1 MALIGINNGGKPLI
15 NISIS
20 NISKILKGLKN
31 IPEWIKIVLY
41 PSICMGFI
49 YFAKFDSGSYT
60 NTSDLEK
67 LRTTVVVLN
76 NKVNSYISVEDYEY
90 DKHQIIFAFNSF
102 ESSTKHSK
110 EQFNF
115 LLEILIMHLK
125 KENPRDPMI
134 SQLEDLENCNEMFY
148 KNHYEELRSLVEK
161 YKNSM
166 RLDSIASNKKSI
178 LFK

>member
-31 IPEWIKIVLY
+31 IPEWIKVILY
-41 PSICMGFI
+41 PSICVGFI

-67 LRTTVVVLN
+67 LRTDVCILN

-102 ESSTKHSK
+102 EASSKFSK
-110 EQFNF
+110 EQFNY
-115 LLEILIMHLK
+115 LLDILILHIK
-125 KENPRDPMI
+125 KTNPNDILI
-134 SQLEDLENCNEMFY
+134 SQLQDLQHSNVLFY
-148 KNHYEELRSLVEK
+148 KNHVEELKSLVEK

-166 RLDSIASNKKSI
+166 RLDSIASNKKATR
-178 LFK
+178 